1 MSDTAISKTHM
12 SWFRLKCPY
21 QEGSAEYKRA
31 YGKLRNAT
39 YRDLER
45 LRAEFDEH
53 DDGSIPV
60 VHFSIHR
67 CMVQLGPEPFQPN
80 MCGIDQHGSKYRV
93 RKTINGKSHTWSYSN
108 RSDAIA
114 KRDSL
119 VRLAA

>member
-12 SWFRLKCPY
+12 SWFRLKCLY

-31 YGKLRNAT
+31 YDKLHKANN
-39 YRDLER
+39 RDLER

-60 VHFSIHR
+60 VHCRLHGCKVR
-67 CMVQLGPEPFQPN
+67 LGLEPFQPN